1 MIKYLLYSMIGLRF
15 VDIGKVLK
23 IWLLWKIRN
32 LMGIDRKCFV
42 WILKVDL
49 LIKEFVLVRIGW
61 IR

>member
-23 IWLLWKIRN
+23 IWLLWKICN